1 MQLPAR
7 FTPPLSEDF
16 PTDGD
21 RLIDLVELCWV
32 TPESDKPLKLDP
44 WQKWLLRAMLER
56 YPDDHPEHPG
66 ELRYRQVV
74 VSMGRQNGKSVLGGA
89 LALEALAFRRGDCL
103 SLASTREQASIIYS
117 RVKHVIDTT
126 SWLSKRFKK
135 TTETRGLAKT
145 DGSGK
150 YNVSPARESSLQG
163 ITIGGRCIL
172 DEGHLAKRGIWTAAL
187 KGTAA
192 VAGAQVVMITTAGDQ
207 ESQTLIDLYRSAEQA
222 IAGDKNLERFGAFIW
237 EAPANSE
244 LDDPEA
250 IKAANPAVEAGRIPI
265 DRVLQDIQ
273 TQPEHEVRR
282 YTLNQF
288 ISGVRETWLPGDL
301 FRRAAGTGIDDIEN
315 AILGVDV
322 TRNFEHAT
330 IAAAKR
336 VGDEFQTELVA
347 SLVNPTEDKLVD
359 LIVQICRKH
368 AINAVALDDRGMHS
382 LHRKLKDKG
391 ITVWNLWNKEINT
404 ACMTAYAMFAN
415 GRVKHNN
422 DPLLVMQNGQAV
434 AKYVGEYWQISR
446 KDSIGDIDALLA
458 TVWALHVASAQT
470 MSGVGVY

>member
-1 MQLPAR
+1 MQAPTR
-7 FTPPLSEDF
+7 FTPPLSPEF
-16 PTDGD
+16 STDGD
-21 RLIDLVELCWV
+21 RLIDLIELCWV
-32 TPESDKPLKLDP
+32 TPESDTPLKLDD
-44 WQKWLLRAMLER
+44 WQKWLFRHMLER
-56 YPDDHPEHPG
+56 YPDDHPEHAG
-66 ELRYRQVV
+66 ELRYRQIV
-74 VSMGRQNGKSVLGGA
+74 VSMGRQNGKSVVGGA

-103 SLASTREQASIIYS
+103 SLASSREQATIIYS
-117 RVKHVIDTT
+117 RVKHVIDSTP
-126 SWLSKRFKK
+126 WLSKRFKK
-135 TTETRGLAKT
+135 TTETRGIAKT

-150 YNVSPARESSLQG
+150 YKVSPARESALQG

-172 DEGHLAKRGIWTAAL
+172 DEGHLAKPGIWTAAL

-207 ESQTLIDLYRSAEQA
+207 ESQTLIDLYKSSEQA
-222 IAGDKNLERFGAFIW
+222 IAGDSKLERFGAFIW

-244 LDDPEA
+244 LDDPVA
-250 IKAANPAVEAGRIPI
+250 IMAANPAVECGRIPI
-265 DRVLQDIQ
+265 DRVIQDIA

-288 ISGVRETWLPGDL
+288 INGVRESWLPGEL
-301 FRRAAGTGIDDIEN
+301 FRQAAGSGISDLYGSV
-315 AILGVDV
+315 LGIDV

-336 VGDEFQTELVA
+336 VGDIFETELVA

-359 LIVQICRKH
+359 LIVDICRKH

-382 LHRKLKDKG
+382 MHRKLKDKG
-391 ITVWNLWNKEINT
+391 ISVWNLWNKEINT
-404 ACMTAYAMFAN
+404 ACMTVYAMFAN
-415 GRVKHNN
+415 QRVTHAN
-422 DPLLVMQNGQAV
+422 DPLLVLQNSRAV

-446 KDSIGDIDALLA
+446 KDSLGDVDALLA

-470 MSGVGVY
+470 VSGVGVY

>member
-7 FTPPLSEDF
+7 FTPPLSDNF

-21 RLIDLVELCWV
+21 RLIDLIELCWV
-32 TPESDKPLKLDP
+32 TPESDTPLKLDE

-56 YPDDHPEHPG
+56 YPDDHETHPG
-66 ELRYRQVV
+66 ELRFRQIV
-74 VSMGRQNGKSVLGGA
+74 VSLGRQNGKSVLGGA

-117 RVKHVIDTT
+117 RVKHVIDSTA
-126 SWLSKRFKK
+126 WLSKRFKK

-237 EAPANSE
+237 EAPANSQ

-301 FRRAAGTGIDDIEN
+301 FRRASGTGIENIEN
-315 AILGVDV
+315 AILGIDV

-336 VGDEFQTELVA
+336 VGDNFETELVA

-404 ACMTAYAMFAN
+404 ACMTAYSMFAN
-415 GRVKHNN
+415 GRVTHNN

-458 TVWALHVASAQT
+458 TVWALHVANAQT

>member
-7 FTPPLSEDF
+7 FTPPLSANF
-16 PTDGD
+16 PTDGN
-21 RLIDLVELCWV
+21 RLIELMEMCWV
-32 TPESDKPLKLDP
+32 TPESDTPLKLDE

-56 YPDDHPEHPG
+56 YPDNHPDYPG
-66 ELRYRQVV
+66 EVRYRQVV
-74 VSMGRQNGKSVLGGA
+74 VSLGRQNGKSVLGGA

-117 RVKHVIDTT
+117 RVKHVIDSTP
-126 SWLSKRFKK
+126 WLAKRFKK

-150 YNVSPARESSLQG
+150 YNVSPARESSMQG

-222 IAGDKNLERFGAFIW
+222 IAGDTNLERFGAFIW
-237 EAPANSE
+237 EAPANSQ
-244 LDDPEA
+244 LDDSQA
-250 IKAANPAVEAGRIPI
+250 IMAANPAVECGRIPI
-265 DRVLQDIQ
+265 ERVLQDIV

-301 FRRAAGTGIDDIEN
+301 FRRASGTGIENMEN
-315 AILGVDV
+315 AILGIDV

-336 VGDEFQTELVA
+336 VGDNFQTELVA

-359 LIVQICRKH
+359 LIVAICRKQ

-382 LHRKLKDKG
+382 LHRKLKEKG

-415 GRVKHNN
+415 GRVTHNN

-446 KDSIGDIDALLA
+446 KDSIGDVDALLA
-458 TVWALHVASAQT
+458 TVWALHVANAQT

>member
-7 FTPPLSEDF
+7 FTPPLSADF

-21 RLIDLVELCWV
+21 RLIDLIELCWV
-32 TPESDKPLKLDP
+32 TPESDTPLKLDE

-56 YPDDHPEHPG
+56 YPDDHETHPG
-66 ELRYRQVV
+66 ELRFRQIV
-74 VSMGRQNGKSVLGGA
+74 VSLGRQNGKSVLGGA

-117 RVKHVIDTT
+117 RVKHVIDSTA
-126 SWLSKRFKK
+126 WLSKRFKK

-237 EAPANSE
+237 EAPANSQ

-301 FRRAAGTGIDDIEN
+301 FRRASGTGIENIEN
-315 AILGVDV
+315 AILGIDV

-336 VGDEFQTELVA
+336 VGDNFQTELVA

-404 ACMTAYAMFAN
+404 ACMTAYSMFAN
-415 GRVKHNN
+415 GRVTHNN

-458 TVWALHVASAQT
+458 TVWALHVANAQT

>member
-1 MQLPAR
+1 
-7 FTPPLSEDF
+7 
-16 PTDGD
+16 
-21 RLIDLVELCWV
+21 
-32 TPESDKPLKLDP
+32 
-44 WQKWLLRAMLER
+44 
-56 YPDDHPEHPG
+56 
-66 ELRYRQVV
+66 
-74 VSMGRQNGKSVLGGA
+74 
-89 LALEALAFRRGDCL
+89 
-103 SLASTREQASIIYS
+103 
-117 RVKHVIDTT
+117 
-126 SWLSKRFKK
+126 
-135 TTETRGLAKT
+135 
-145 DGSGK
+145 
-150 YNVSPARESSLQG
+150 
-163 ITIGGRCIL
+163 
-172 DEGHLAKRGIWTAAL
+172 
-187 KGTAA
+187 
-192 VAGAQVVMITTAGDQ
+192 
-207 ESQTLIDLYRSAEQA
+207 
-222 IAGDKNLERFGAFIW
+222 
-237 EAPANSE
+237 
-244 LDDPEA
+244 
-250 IKAANPAVEAGRIPI
+250 
-265 DRVLQDIQ
+265 VLQDIQ

-288 ISGVRETWLPGDL
+288 ISGIRETWLPGDL